1 MKDTKKMRIQ
11 FTETELRTLLY
22 HIDNELESIFE
33 VVRDLKKRPEE
44 QEDTLNYTREYETLS
59 KVQRKL
65 LRSVTRLTE

>member
-33 VVRDLKKRPEE
+33 VVRDLKNRPEE
-44 QEDTLNYTREYETLS
+44 KEDTLNYTREYETLS
-59 KVQRKL
+59 KIQRKL
-65 LRSVTRLTE
+65 LRSITRLTE

>member
-11 FTETELRTLLY
+11 FTEIELRTLLY
-22 HIDNELESIFE
+22 HIDNELESIVE

-44 QEDTLNYTREYETLS
+44 KEDTLNYTREYETLS

-65 LRSVTRLTE
+65 LRSITRLTE